1 MPSLR
6 RTDALALRF
15 DHQLI
20 CMRDLFRSFPLV
32 IAVLLVPIIPF
43 VLLGGRIDEWFDQ
56 WKERSHDPWLTAGV
70 VIGVLA
76 TDIFLPI
83 PSSMV
88 STAAGG
94 ELGWLLGTVASTLGM
109 SIGAIAGFA
118 LARGLGETF
127 TRWFTKRESLDQMQA
142 LCQKYGAS
150 VIILTRGVPI
160 LAEASVLLLGLRQLS
175 WRKFLPPLLLSN
187 FGLSLV
193 YAIFGDLSAQL
204 DATPLALAVSILL
217 PVIVAAVVQWKLRKR

>member
-1 MPSLR
+1 
-6 RTDALALRF
+6 
-15 DHQLI
+15 
-20 CMRDLFRSFPLV
+20 MRDLFRSFPLV
-32 IAVLLVPIIPF
+32 VAVLLVPIIPF
-43 VLLGGRIDEWFDQ
+43 MLLGGRLDEWFAA
-56 WKERSHDPWLTAGV
+56 WKERSHDPWATAGMI
-70 VIGVLA
+70 IGVLA

-94 ELGWLLGTVASTLGM
+94 ELGWLLGTIASTLGM

-127 TRWFTKRESLDQMQA
+127 TRRFTKRESLDQMQS
-142 LCQKYGAS
+142 LSQRFGPS

-160 LAEASVLLLGLRQLS
+160 LAEASVLLLGLRRME
-175 WRKFLPPLLLSN
+175 WRQFLPPLLLSN

-193 YAIFGDLSAQL
+193 YAIFGDLAAQY
-204 DATPLALAVSILL
+204 DATLLALAVSILL
-217 PVIVAAVVQWKLRKR
+217 PVIVAAVVQWKLRK